1 MSKMF
6 GSLLQKQSVDGS
18 TVLPKNLM
26 DRGYGKFKAV
36 IRIAK
41 KKTMDDFQKKI
52 DEFKSK
58 DDKIMKDLK
67 NIDKYEKLTKSILIK
82 HEVIIR
88 VYILEIRDLVQKD
101 ILSKNDPYIKIYFG
115 GEKKFDEQK
124 YHHNDVDK
132 VNWYKYY
139 DILTVFPGDSTLKIE
154 VWDYN
159 PIFKDELIGET
170 SVDLEDRYFNND
182 WQNLRFKPIET
193 RKLSHPDII
202 GQQGNLLM
210 WVEIF
215 DKKDSLNM
223 TPWQICP
230 EPISKIEL
238 RLIIWETEGM
248 RMADVEDTS
257 DIYVTA
263 YVDQK
268 KSKAQILISDV

>member
-1 MSKMF
+1 M
-6 GSLLQKQSVDGS
+6 
-18 TVLPKNLM
+18 
-26 DRGYGKFKAV
+26 
-36 IRIAK
+36 IA
-41 KKTMDDFQKKI
+41 
-52 DEFKSK
+52 
-58 DDKIMKDLK
+58 L
-67 NIDKYEKLTKSILIK
+67 
-82 HEVIIR
+82 
-88 VYILEIRDLVQKD
+88 
-101 ILSKNDPYIKIYFG
+101 
-115 GEKKFDEQK
+115 
-124 YHHNDVDK
+124 
-132 VNWYKYY
+132 
-139 DILTVFPGDSTLKIE
+139 LKIE